1 MRTID
6 RHILKSHLGPFAFGF
21 FVTTGVL
28 FTEVLKRFLDDFLA
42 KGIAPLTIAEVLVLS
57 LGHTLALSVPMA
69 VLVATLMAFGQ
80 MAQDHEIT
88 ALKASGISLYRV
100 MAPVL
105 LASAVLCAVMIL
117 FNNYVLPE
125 SNHRLA
131 GLLVDIGQ
139 KRPTVNIVPGV
150 YVDDF
155 ENYRIYIGDKK
166 ENSDEIRHV
175 RVQRQRPDTSP
186 DILVAPRGR
195 LYFADRGQ
203 SLVIELY
210 DGEWHQLPEEGSL
223 NYRVTRFDSQ
233 TVVLHDVG
241 ERFQRTDRR
250 SRGDRE
256 MSIGMIHASI
266 ADKRGKITSLRERVD
281 SQCRRPMVTK
291 LALFDPARRD
301 SVLAALRPPKSGRLT
316 LGSEARLRDTAR
328 MEHTSIEGYDRQIRQ
343 LQVEAHKKYAIPA
356 ACLVF
361 VLVGAPLALRSGRS
375 GMTMAIAF
383 SIACFLVYY
392 LFLTGGEKLADRR
405 LLSPFVAMWAANI
418 VFGVLGAVLTWKS
431 VSEISTINYRRFD
444 PRTWRP
450 GRRLSPQ

>member
-6 RHILKSHLGPFAFGF
+6 RYILKSHLGPFAFGF

-28 FTEVLKRFLDDFLA
+28 FTQVLKRFLDDFLA
-42 KGIAPLTIAEVLVLS
+42 KGISPLTIAEVLVLS

-88 ALKASGISLYRV
+88 ALKASGVSLYRI

-105 LASAVLCAVMIL
+105 ASAAFLCGIMIL

-131 GLLVDIGQ
+131 GLLIDIGQ
-139 KRPTVNIVPGV
+139 KRPTVNIEPGI

-155 ENYRIYIGDKK
+155 ENYRLYIGDKN
-166 ENSDEIRHV
+166 EDSDEIRHV
-175 RVQRQRPDTSP
+175 RVQRERPDSSP

-195 LYFADRGQ
+195 LYFINHGQ

-210 DGEWHQLPEEGSL
+210 DGEWHQLPDEASL
-223 NYRVTRFDSQ
+223 DYRVTRFDSQ
-233 TVVLHDVG
+233 TVMIHDVAAQL
-241 ERFQRTDRR
+241 QRTNRT

-256 MSIGMIHASI
+256 MTLAMIHGAI
-266 ADKRGKITSLRERVD
+266 ADKRQRIARLRLRVD
-281 SQCRRPMVTK
+281 EQCRKPLQAKMD
-291 LALFDPARRD
+291 LLDPAQR
-301 SVLAALRPPKSGRLT
+301 VAALAARRVVKPGRLT
-316 LGSEARLRDTAR
+316 AGSEARLRDTAR
-328 MEHTSIEGYDRQIRQ
+328 MESTSIDGYERQIRQ

-405 LLSPFVAMWAANI
+405 LLPPFLAMWAANLT
-418 VFGVLGAVLTWKS
+418 FGFLGALLTWRS
-431 VSEISTINYRRFD
+431 VSDNSTINYRRLD
-444 PRTWRP
+444 PRGWRP
-450 GRRLSPQ
+450 RRRRFA

>member
-6 RHILKSHLGPFAFGF
+6 RYILKSHLGPFAFGF

-28 FTEVLKRFLDDFLA
+28 FTQVLKRFLDDFLA
-42 KGIAPLTIAEVLVLS
+42 KGISPLTIAEVLVLS

-88 ALKASGISLYRV
+88 ALKASGLSLYRI
-100 MAPVL
+100 MTPVL
-105 LASAVLCAVMIL
+105 AGAALLCGVMIL

-131 GLLVDIGQ
+131 SLLIDIGQ
-139 KRPTVNIVPGV
+139 KRPTVNIEPGI

-155 ENYRIYIGDKK
+155 EGYRLYIGDKN
-166 ENSDEIRHV
+166 EDSDEIRHV
-175 RVQRQRPDTSP
+175 RVQRDRPDSSP
-186 DILVAPRGR
+186 DILVAPSGR
-195 LYFADRGQ
+195 LYFVNNGQ

-210 DGEWHQLPEEGSL
+210 DGEWHQLPDENSL
-223 NYRVTRFDSQ
+223 DYRVTRFDSQ
-233 TVVLHDVG
+233 TVMIHDVAAQL
-241 ERFQRTDRR
+241 QRTART

-256 MSIGMIHASI
+256 MSLAMIHGAI
-266 ADKRGKITSLRERVD
+266 ADKRQKIDKLLRRVD
-281 SQCRRPMVTK
+281 EQSRKPLLSKME
-291 LALFDPARRD
+291 LLDPEQRK
-301 SVLAALRPPKSGRLT
+301 AALSTRRVVKPGRLT
-316 LGSEARLRDTAR
+316 AGSEARLRDTAR
-328 MEHTSIEGYDRQIRQ
+328 MEKTSIDGYERSIRQ

-405 LLSPFVAMWAANI
+405 LLPPFLAMWAANLT
-418 VFGVLGAVLTWKS
+418 FGILGALLTWRS
-431 VSEISTINYRRFD
+431 VRDSSTINYRRLD
-444 PRTWRP
+444 PRTWWP
-450 GRRLSPQ
+450 WRRRFA